1 MNAQE
6 SLTYPASPPSACAD
20 TPVVDGSAPLAAVMD
35 AMAGA
40 SCPVVEVHSADR
52 IAPLTAWQVLQALAR
67 MIPHSD
73 EFSEIMAHADNRTY
87 SASAIARAVEDTDA
101 SLISLL
107 TYPDGEGGL
116 NVYLRINRADPS
128 HAARSLERY
137 GYPVTYTHGAENYE
151 SELSEQR
158 LTELQH
164 YLNI

>member
-6 SLTYPASPPSACAD
+6 LLTYPASPQSAPSG
-20 TPVVDGSAPLAAVMD
+20 TPRVDGSAPLAAVMD
-35 AMAGA
+35 AMTGA

-52 IAPLTAWQVLQALAR
+52 IAPLTSWQILQAVTR
-67 MIPHSD
+67 MMPHSD

-87 SASAIARAVEDTDA
+87 SASAMARAVEDSDA

-107 TYPDGEGGL
+107 TYPDDEGGL

-137 GYPVTYTHGAENYE
+137 GYSVTYAHGPENSE
-151 SELSEQR
+151 AELSEQR

>member
-6 SLTYPASPPSACAD
+6 LLTYPASPQSACAE
-20 TPVVDGSAPLAAVMD
+20 PPLVDGGAPLAAVLD
-35 AMAGA
+35 TMAGA
-40 SCPVVEVHSADR
+40 SCPVVDVHSADR
-52 IAPLTAWQVLQALAR
+52 LIPLTAWQVLQAMAR
-67 MIPHSD
+67 MMPHSD
-73 EFSEIMAHADNRTY
+73 ECSEIMAHADNRTY
-87 SASAIARAVEDTDA
+87 SASAVSRAVEDTDA